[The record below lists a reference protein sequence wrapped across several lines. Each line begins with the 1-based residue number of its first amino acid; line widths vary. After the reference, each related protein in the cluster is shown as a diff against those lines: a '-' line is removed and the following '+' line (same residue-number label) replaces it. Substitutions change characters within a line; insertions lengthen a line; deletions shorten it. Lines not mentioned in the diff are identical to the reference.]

1 LPAGL
6 QVIDVNDH
14 APEVSVLMLLGSD
27 RLDRHA
33 RRGDRIARVSV
44 SDRDAMDDSTSLSV
58 QLQHSNACSS
68 ISPHHYNHSAAG
80 VCTRPG
86 ISAG

>member
-1 LPAGL
+1 
-6 QVIDVNDH
+6 VIDVNDH
-14 APEVSVLMLLGSD
+14 APEVSMLMLLGSG

-44 SDRDAMDDSTSLSV
+44 SDRDEMDDSTSLSV
-58 QLQHSNACSS
+58 QLQHSPACTSTS
-68 ISPHHYNHSAAG
+68 ISNPHHYNHSAAG
-80 VCTRPG
+80 VCTRPV

>member
-1 LPAGL
+1 LTGVL

-44 SDRDAMDDSTSLSV
+44 SDRDEMDDSTSLSV
-58 QLQHSNACSS
+58 QLQHSTACTSS
-68 ISPHHYNHSAAG
+68 ISNPHHYNHSAAA
-80 VCTRPG
+80 VC
-86 ISAG
+86 SAH